1 MDAKNFLVK
10 IILGAVVGIGLA
22 YLLNGKIDQL
32 AIYIVSVVA
41 ALVVYSVLDNY
52 KK

>member
-1 MDAKNFLVK
+1 MDIKNFLVK
-10 IILGAVVGIGLA
+10 IIVSAVVGIGLA
-22 YLLNGKIDQL
+22 YLLSGKIDQNV
-32 AIYIVSVVA
+32 IYITSVVA